1 MSGFGFDVSNV
12 FGDGGFGSVRKGRK
26 SGGTR
31 KKKNIG
37 DGFDC
42 LNCNDQGFSGGLG
55 IDSFSLNTPNI
66 DALGLGA
73 DFGDQIGSRA
83 GKANGK
89 RGGFLDVV
97 GNQQVRV
104 PSVIGTRV
112 GGRGRARGRKGK
124 VGRPRSSGVRQQSPL
139 QRASGTRFGSVDDKF
154 SENIIGNVRGAR
166 KRIADF
172 RARRKK
178 SKTESTQERPAL
190 PPPRPEE
197 LRQPERPALP
207 PPKESSLRAVPRQTN
222 VQALAR
228 LTKDDERRSAT

>member
-1 MSGFGFDVSNV
+1 MSFGFDVGDV
-12 FGDGGFGSVRKGRK
+12 FGEGGFGSVRKGRK
-26 SGGTR
+26 SGKR
-31 KKKNIG
+31 KSKGKGIG

-42 LNCNDQGFSGGLG
+42 LNCDDQGFSGGLG
-55 IDSFSLNTPNI
+55 IDTFSLKSPNVN
-66 DALGLGA
+66 ALEIGG
-73 DFGDQIGSRA
+73 DFGSQIGSRA
-83 GKANGK
+83 GRSNGK
-89 RGGFLDVV
+89 GGGFLDVV

-124 VGRPRSSGVRQQSPL
+124 VGRPRASGVRQQSPL

-172 RARRKK
+172 RAKRKK

-207 PPKESSLRAVPRQTN
+207 APKESSLRSLPSQTN

-228 LTKDDERRSAT
+228 LRQEASSRSAT